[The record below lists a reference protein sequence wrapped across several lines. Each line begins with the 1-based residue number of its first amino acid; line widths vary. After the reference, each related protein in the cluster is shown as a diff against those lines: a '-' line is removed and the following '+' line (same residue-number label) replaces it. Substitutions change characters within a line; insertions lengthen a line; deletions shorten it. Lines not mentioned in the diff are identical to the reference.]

1 MIILNFS
8 INTSYLF
15 SYLYSYILAKNVD
28 RWGGVLSF
36 SVKLSCDT
44 HQGKGERV
52 GNSPRGRGM
61 GRGRVVEITIS
72 LEYALKYAWVLK

>member
-1 MIILNFS
+1 M
-8 INTSYLF
+8 NTSYLF
-15 SYLYSYILAKNVD
+15 SYLYSYILAKNVG

-52 GNSPRGRGM
+52 GNSPRGRGIWAE
-61 GRGRVVEITIS
+61 GRVVEITIS
-72 LEYALKYAWVLK
+72 LEYALKSVWVLK